1 MTSGTTGHEPYAIP
15 APVPIQTPRLMLRPC
30 REGDGEALAEAVA
43 ESFDALHPWFH
54 PWLGPRER
62 EGDPA
67 WQEVIACRNL
77 YRFKARER
85 LLLLAWSEGGRLI
98 AAVELI
104 HPDWRRRS
112 FELAYWVRTSE
123 HWRGYG
129 AEAVGAATRWAF
141 GALGARRVTVGH
153 AAPNEASAR
162 LIARLGFT
170 LVSRM
175 PLGSEMPDGAFV
187 DGVGYAMTDA
197 AALPPLEVRWGI
209 HEPGRPR

>member
-1 MTSGTTGHEPYAIP
+1 MTSGTTDREPHAIP
-15 APVPIQTPRLMLRPC
+15 APVPIRTPRLILRPY
-30 REGDGEALAEAVA
+30 REGDGEALAKAVA

-54 PWLGPRER
+54 SWLGLRER

-67 WQEVIACRNL
+67 WQEVVACRNL

-85 LLLLAWSEGGRLI
+85 LPLLAWSEGRRLI

-104 HPDWRRRS
+104 HSDWRWRS

-123 HWRGYG
+123 HRRGYG
-129 AEAVGAATRWAF
+129 AEAVTRWAF

-153 AAPNEASAR
+153 AGPNEASAR

-170 LVSRM
+170 PVSRM

-187 DGVGYAMTDA
+187 DGVGHAMSDPT
-197 AALPPLEVRWGI
+197 ALPPLEVRWGS
-209 HEPGRPR
+209 